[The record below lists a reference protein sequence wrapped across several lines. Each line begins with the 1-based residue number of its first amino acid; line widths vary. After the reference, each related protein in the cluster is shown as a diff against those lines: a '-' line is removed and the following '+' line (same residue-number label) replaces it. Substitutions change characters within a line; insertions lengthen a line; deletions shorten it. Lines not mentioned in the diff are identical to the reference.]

1 VEDFKADLRR
11 QMREI
16 DIATGAAADACLP
29 GLLRRLKHHETRLAQ
44 ARLPFLGLYRRW
56 RIRRLSL
63 AIAEARWHVEQGRL
77 ARLGGLAARR

>member
-29 GLLRRLKHHETRLAQ
+29 GLLRRLKHHETRIAHSG
-44 ARLPFLGLYRRW
+44 LPLLKLYRTW
-56 RIRRLSL
+56 RIHRLS
-63 AIAEARWHVEQGRL
+63 AAVAEARWHVEQGRL
-77 ARLGGLAARR
+77 ARMGGLAGRR

>member
-1 VEDFKADLRR
+1 MEDFKADLRR

-29 GLLRRLKHHETRLAQ
+29 GLLRRLKHHEACRGKPG
-44 ARLPFLGLYRRW
+44 LPILRLYRTW
-56 RIRRLSL
+56 RIRRLSA

-77 ARLGGLAARR
+77 ARMGGLAGRR